1 MPRLDNS
8 TRERAIG
15 MLQAGATQVDV
26 ARRYNVARITIYRLW
41 QRYLTTNTTADR
53 PRSGR
58 PRVTTPRHDR
68 FIRLCHL
75 RNRFETPSHT
85 ASVIPGMRRI
95 SPRTVRRR
103 LAEAG
108 LRARRPYRGPMLTQ
122 RHRQQRLEWSRRHL
136 RWTIR
141 DWQEVLFTDESRFT
155 LRHADGRVRVYRR
168 SGERYSDP
176 CVLRH
181 DRFGGWKRYGVG
193 RNCKKRSHRT
203 RVRQWNTKRS
213 ALSRTNPHST
223 RVTFY
228 GSQRRYI
235 PAGQRSRPRRKHQH
249 QLPTS
254 TERECVTVAG
264 SLTRSL
270 PDRASVGPVRQ
281 TSEETTSATRNVGGT
296 CERFTAGVAA
306 YPHGKDQPPDSVYA
320 SPMPGYNQQQGV
332 IHPLLTL

>member
-1 MPRLDNS
+1 
-8 TRERAIG
+8 

-141 DWQEVLFTDESRFT
+141 DWQEVLLQTSLDLLYVMLTAASEYIVEVVRGIRT
-155 LRHADGRVRVYRR
+155 LV
-168 SGERYSDP
+168 S
-176 CVLRH
+176 
-181 DRFGGWKRYGVG
+181 
-193 RNCKKRSHRT
+193 
-203 RVRQWNTKRS
+203 
-213 ALSRTNPHST
+213 
-223 RVTFY
+223 
-228 GSQRRYI
+228 
-235 PAGQRSRPRRKHQH
+235 
-249 QLPTS
+249 
-254 TERECVTVAG
+254 CVTIVLGVEALWCGTELQETVAQN
-264 SLTRSL
+264 SCS
-270 PDRASVGPVRQ
+270 SM
-281 TSEETTSATRNVGGT
+281 E
-296 CERFTAGVAA
+296 
-306 YPHGKDQPPDSVYA
+306 H
-320 SPMPGYNQQQGV
+320 
-332 IHPLLTL
+332 

>member
-108 LRARRPYRGPMLTQ
+108 LCARRPYRGPMLTQ

-181 DRFGGWKRYGVG
+181 DRFGGGSVMVWGGIARNGRTELVFVNGTLNAQRYREQILIPHVLPFMAANGGTFQQDNAHAHVA
-193 RNCKKRSHRT
+193 NININFL
-203 RVRQWNTKRS
+203 RQQNVNVLPWP
-213 ALSRTNPHST
+213 ALSPDLSPIEHLWDQLGRQVRRRRQQPETLAELANALRQEWQRIPMERINRLIASMRRRCQATINNRGSFT
-223 RVTFY
+223 RY
-228 GSQRRYI
+228 
-235 PAGQRSRPRRKHQH
+235 
-249 QLPTS
+249 
-254 TERECVTVAG
+254 
-264 SLTRSL
+264 
-270 PDRASVGPVRQ
+270 
-281 TSEETTSATRNVGGT
+281 
-296 CERFTAGVAA
+296 
-306 YPHGKDQPPDSVYA
+306 
-320 SPMPGYNQQQGV
+320 
-332 IHPLLTL
+332 